1 MNITRILTIVFFLVA
16 AGLAVFLF
24 TRIKNS
30 IDQDKY
36 IKRVEERIIDKLKLI
51 RDLELAYLDANGQY
65 TSDFDNL
72 ISFAD
77 SGKIFITERKETIIT
92 LDYGADSVSVEIDTL
107 GSIPVQ
113 DSILS
118 KPDYEWINYERLA
131 YVPPNNDKK
140 FILFAD
146 KIDRS
151 GVMVDV
157 FEAKDPDPINPD
169 RKGKESVRGPLKV
182 GSRTEVTTSGNW
194 E

>member
-65 TSDFDNL
+65 TSDFDKL

-151 GVMVDV
+151 GIMVDV

>member
-1 MNITRILTIVFFLVA
+1 MNITRILTIVFFLIA

-24 TRIKNS
+24 TRIKES
-30 IDQDKY
+30 IDQEKY
-36 IKRVEERIIDKLKLI
+36 VKRVEERIIDKLKLI

-72 ISFAD
+72 INFAD
-77 SGKIFITERKETIIT
+77 SGKIFITERKEKIIT
-92 LDYGADSVSVEIDTL
+92 LDYGADSVSITIDTL
-107 GSIPVQ
+107 GSVPVR

-118 KPDYEWINYERLA
+118 KPDYEWINHNQLA
-131 YVPPNNDKK
+131 YVPPNNNNK

-146 KIDRS
+146 KIDRN
-151 GVMVDV
+151 GFMVDV
-157 FEAKDPDPINPD
+157 FEAKDPDPINPN

-182 GSRTEVTTSGNW
+182 GSRTEVSTSGNW